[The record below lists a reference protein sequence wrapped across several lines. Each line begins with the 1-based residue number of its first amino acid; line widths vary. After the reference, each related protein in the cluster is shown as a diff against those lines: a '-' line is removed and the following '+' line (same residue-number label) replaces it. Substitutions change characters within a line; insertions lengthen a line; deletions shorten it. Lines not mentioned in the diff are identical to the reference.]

1 MRRAALPSLTVLL
14 ISLTSSTRAQT
25 WVDAIFPE
33 PTHDFGTVARGSRVK
48 HAFRLVNTTNYDL
61 HIADW
66 RTKCGCTEV
75 KVGAREIPPG
85 TQTFIEA
92 TLDTTRFQGPKASG
106 LTLIFDRPGYAEK
119 DLNFNS
125 FIRGD
130 VLLNPGAAD
139 FGHVKRSDGASLALQ
154 LTYLGGMTD
163 WGVTRIQTISPHLT
177 AKLEE
182 IEGTRTSGSVQYR
195 LTTEIKASAPT
206 GYFKDEITLETN
218 DPTSPTIPVSVTAN
232 IQGAVQVSPSPLM
245 LGQLKPGQE
254 ITKDVLVRS
263 SQAFQIKEA
272 VARQGTLSA
281 TTGSETPR
289 TIQKLTVTL
298 KAPET
303 PGPFYGYLEFQTS
316 IEGEPPVKLPAFA
329 TVVR

>member
-1 MRRAALPSLTVLL
+1 MRRAAFTFLALL
-14 ISLTSSTRAQT
+14 LLSTASSAQS
-25 WVDAIFPE
+25 WVDSIFPE
-33 PTHDFGTVARGSRVK
+33 PSHDFGTVARGSRVK

-75 KVGAREIPPG
+75 KVGARDIPPG

-92 TLDTTRFQGPKASG
+92 TLDTTRFQGTKNSG

-119 DLNFNS
+119 DLNFS
-125 FIRGD
+125 SYIRGD

-139 FGHVKRSDGASLALQ
+139 FGHVNRSAEVSLALQ
-154 LTYLGGMTD
+154 LTYLGGMTN

-177 AKLEE
+177 ARLEE
-182 IEGTRTSGSVQYR
+182 IEGSRTAGSVQYR
-195 LTTEIKASAPT
+195 LTAQLKKTVPT

-218 DPTSPTIPVSVTAN
+218 DPSSPTIPVSVTAN
-232 IQGAVQVSPSPLM
+232 VQGALQVSPSPLM

-254 ITKDVLVRS
+254 VTKDVLVRS
-263 SQAFQIKEA
+263 GQAFQIKEA
-272 VARQGTLSA
+272 VARQGDLSA
-281 TTGSETPR
+281 TTGSDSPR
-289 TIQKLTVTL
+289 TIQKLTVKL
-298 KAPET
+298 KAPEK
-303 PGPFYGYLEFQTS
+303 PGPFYGYLELQTS

-329 TVVR
+329 NIVR